1 MFFNVL
7 KKNRKYFAAKTQSGW
22 DCKILIDSNSQD
34 LQLGEHILDVEDI
47 SIRTKFGSD
56 LKYKLKATVNEHAE
70 KGIVTLV
77 SSFNTLLADRCRELG
92 GKWDREVNAWLFPA
106 FVADEIEEL
115 DELFNSFPIA
125 VEIIAKNDVFGER
138 SPIHLFG
145 VELCRAYSRD
155 SGACIQEGV
164 ALITGEVTSCGSS
177 KYWKTVIRAGSTLR
191 LQVPSNLLKYYD
203 DSRFVVRTVE

>member
-22 DCKILIDSNSQD
+22 DCKILIDSNSED

-47 SIRTKFGSD
+47 SIRTKFGPD
-56 LKYKLKATVNEHAE
+56 LKYKLKATANEHAE

-77 SSFNTLLADRCRELG
+77 SPFNTLLTERCRELG
-92 GKWDREVNAWLFPA
+92 GKWDREVSAWLFPA
-106 FVADEIEEL
+106 FMTDEVEEL
-115 DELFNSFPIA
+115 DELFNSPPTT
-125 VEIIAKNDVFGER
+125 VEIIAKHDVFGER
-138 SPIHLFG
+138 CPITLFG

-155 SGACIQEGV
+155 SGACMREGV
-164 ALITGEVTSCGSS
+164 ALIAGEVTSCGSS

-191 LQVPSNLLKYYD
+191 LQVPSGLLKQYD
-203 DSRFVVRTVE
+203 DSRFEVRTFK